1 MIKKIFVLAG
11 ALLVGAC
18 SLSPYENF
26 NPQKIEKS
34 ASIRVIS
41 HVQQDSLIKE
51 PFVSPLGTGGAVISL
66 AEAVHAVQDAKIIH
80 PFKVLEQDINLKD
93 LLETSFKNNLEH
105 QGWGKNRSFTSEQI
119 SGEFNKNEY
128 MRFAKEDS
136 LLLISTKYSMTPN
149 MEVIEFITEYSL
161 YNRVNGKNHELAY
174 HNLIIFQSYPHN
186 RSVRLLNP
194 EEREAEIRRLNEKYP
209 TDSSVPKTLAERNKP
224 LLNRSLSKLK
234 YRFVEID
241 NHNPNGNIWL
251 ANQGKLLKEELTKA
265 PTIIAKI
272 LAKDLSGQYPLPAD
286 QLKPTKHL
294 LEELDGGMLIKRLPG
309 GQLTYRHKAA
319 PYYHQSGYTF

>member
-66 AEAVHAVQDAKIIH
+66 AKAVHAIQGAKIIH

-119 SGEFNKNEY
+119 SGGFNK
-128 MRFAKEDS
+128 MSTCDLPKRIRFY
-136 LLLISTKYSMTPN
+136 LFP
-149 MEVIEFITEYSL
+149 
-161 YNRVNGKNHELAY
+161 
-174 HNLIIFQSYPHN
+174 Q
-186 RSVRLLNP
+186 
-194 EEREAEIRRLNEKYP
+194 
-209 TDSSVPKTLAERNKP
+209 
-224 LLNRSLSKLK
+224 
-234 YRFVEID
+234 
-241 NHNPNGNIWL
+241 NI
-251 ANQGKLLKEELTKA
+251 
-265 PTIIAKI
+265 P
-272 LAKDLSGQYPLPAD
+272 
-286 QLKPTKHL
+286 
-294 LEELDGGMLIKRLPG
+294 
-309 GQLTYRHKAA
+309 
-319 PYYHQSGYTF
+319 